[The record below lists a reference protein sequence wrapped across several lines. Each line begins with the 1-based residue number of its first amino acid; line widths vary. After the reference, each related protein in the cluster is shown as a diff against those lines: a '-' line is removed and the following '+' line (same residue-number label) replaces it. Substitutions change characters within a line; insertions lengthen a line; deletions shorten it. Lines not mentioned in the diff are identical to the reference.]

1 MTNWM
6 WFVSGVIAGG
16 LITGVTS
23 FFIFKKKK
31 DEMERKY
38 TDMVNEFFRNDDDDF
53 KNDMDDA
60 VKSAKEVI
68 DIYSGYSESDDMFD
82 DDEYPDDEFEM
93 FSSEDDELT
102 DDDVICYEKDDD
114 YAGEPEDC
122 YVDAS
127 TDVMIIDSSEYGEI
141 ATYQMIQWEYNTERD
156 KMYDLKGREITDYVD
171 YVGDSFKRIFRET
184 DEDAVYIQNNTL
196 KRYYEIAEDLS

>member
-16 LITGVTS
+16 LITGVSS

-38 TDMVNEFFRNDDDDF
+38 TNMVNDFFRNNDNDF
-53 KNDMDDA
+53 KNDMDEA

-68 DIYSGYSESDDMFD
+68 DIYSGESDDMFD
-82 DDEYPDDEFEM
+82 EDDYPDDEFEM

-102 DDDVICYEKDDD
+102 DDDVICYEKDYD
-114 YAGEPEDC
+114 YAGVPEDC

-141 ATYQMIQWEYNTERD
+141 STYQMIQWEYNTEKD
-156 KMYDLKGREITDYVD
+156 KMYDLKGREITDYTD
-171 YVGDSFKRIFRET
+171 YVGDAFKRIFKET

>member
-16 LITGVTS
+16 LITGVSS

-38 TDMVNEFFRNDDDDF
+38 TNMVNDFFRNSNDDF
-53 KNDMDDA
+53 KKDMDDA

-68 DIYSGYSESDDMFD
+68 DIYSGESDDMFD
-82 DDEYPDDEFEM
+82 DDNYPDDEFEM
-93 FSSEDDELT
+93 FSSDDELT
-102 DDDVICYEKDDD
+102 DEDVICYEKDDD
-114 YAGEPEDC
+114 YAGVPEDC
-122 YVDAS
+122 YVDTS
-127 TDVMIIDSSEYGEI
+127 TDIMIIDSSEYGEI
-141 ATYQMIQWEYNTERD
+141 STYQMIQWEYNTEKD
-156 KMYDLKGREITDYVD
+156 KMYDLKGREITDYTD
-171 YVGDSFKRIFRET
+171 YVGDAFKRIFKET

>member
-16 LITGVTS
+16 LITGVSS

-38 TDMVNEFFRNDDDDF
+38 TNMVNDFFRNS
-53 KNDMDDA
+53 MDDA

-68 DIYSGYSESDDMFD
+68 DIYSGESDNMFD
-82 DDEYPDDEFEM
+82 DDNYPDDEFEM
-93 FSSEDDELT
+93 FSSDDELT
-102 DDDVICYEKDDD
+102 DEDVICYEKDDD
-114 YAGEPEDC
+114 YAGVPEDC

-127 TDVMIIDSSEYGEI
+127 TDIMIIDSSEYGEVS
-141 ATYQMIQWEYNTERD
+141 TYQMIQWEYNTEKD
-156 KMYDLKGREITDYVD
+156 KMYDLKGREITDYTD
-171 YVGDSFKRIFRET
+171 YVGDAFKRIFKET

>member
-6 WFVSGVIAGG
+6 WFISGAIAGG

-38 TDMVNEFFRNDDDDF
+38 TNMVNDFFRHDDDDF
-53 KNDMDDA
+53 KRDMDDA
-60 VKSAKEVI
+60 VKTAKEVI
-68 DIYSGYSESDDMFD
+68 DIYSGESDDMFD
-82 DDEYPDDEFEM
+82 DDYPDDEFEM

-102 DDDVICYEKDDD
+102 DDDVICYEKDYD
-114 YAGEPEDC
+114 YAGVPEDC

-141 ATYQMIQWEYNTERD
+141 STYQMIQWEYNTERD
-156 KMYDLKGREITDYVD
+156 KMYDLKGREITDYTD
-171 YVGDSFKRIFRET
+171 YVGDAFKRIFKET

>member
-6 WFVSGVIAGG
+6 WFVSGVIVGG

-38 TDMVNEFFRNDDDDF
+38 TDMVNDFFRHDDDNF
-53 KNDMDDA
+53 KKDMDDA

-156 KMYDLKGREITDYVD
+156 KMYDLKGREITNYVD

>member
-1 MTNWM
+1 M

-38 TDMVNEFFRNDDDDF
+38 TNMVNDFFRHDDDDF
-53 KNDMDDA
+53 KRDMDDA
-60 VKSAKEVI
+60 VKTAKEVI
-68 DIYSGYSESDDMFD
+68 DIYSGESDDMFD
-82 DDEYPDDEFEM
+82 DDYPDDEFEM

-102 DDDVICYEKDDD
+102 DDDVICYEKDYD
-114 YAGEPEDC
+114 YAGVPEDC

-141 ATYQMIQWEYNTERD
+141 STYQMIQWEYNTEKD
-156 KMYDLKGREITDYVD
+156 KMYDLKGREITDYTD
-171 YVGDSFKRIFRET
+171 YVGDAFKRIFKET

>member
-16 LITGVTS
+16 LITGVSS

-38 TDMVNEFFRNDDDDF
+38 TNMVNDFFRHSDDDF
-53 KNDMDDA
+53 KKDMDDA

-68 DIYSGYSESDDMFD
+68 DIYSGESDDMFD
-82 DDEYPDDEFEM
+82 DDNYPDDEFEM
-93 FSSEDDELT
+93 FSSDDDELT
-102 DDDVICYEKDDD
+102 DEDVICYEKDDY
-114 YAGEPEDC
+114 YAGVPEDC

-127 TDVMIIDSSEYGEI
+127 TDIMIIDSSEYGEI
-141 ATYQMIQWEYNTERD
+141 STYQMIQWEYNTEKD
-156 KMYDLKGREITDYVD
+156 KMYDLKGREITDYTD
-171 YVGDSFKRIFRET
+171 YVGDAFKRIFKET

>member
-16 LITGVTS
+16 IITGVSS

-38 TDMVNEFFRNDDDDF
+38 TNMVNDFFRNSNDDF
-53 KNDMDDA
+53 KKDMDDA

-68 DIYSGYSESDDMFD
+68 DIYSGESDDMFD
-82 DDEYPDDEFEM
+82 DNNYPDDEFEM
-93 FSSEDDELT
+93 FSSDDELT
-102 DDDVICYEKDDD
+102 DEDVICYEKDDD
-114 YAGEPEDC
+114 YAGVPEDC

-127 TDVMIIDSSEYGEI
+127 TDIMIIDSSEYGEVS
-141 ATYQMIQWEYNTERD
+141 TYQMIQWEYNTEKD
-156 KMYDLKGREITDYVD
+156 KMYDLKGREITDYTD
-171 YVGDSFKRIFRET
+171 YVGDAFKRIFKET

>member
-16 LITGVTS
+16 LITGVSS

-38 TDMVNEFFRNDDDDF
+38 TNMVNDFFRHSDDNF
-53 KNDMDDA
+53 KKDMDDA

-68 DIYSGYSESDDMFD
+68 DIYSGESDDMFD
-82 DDEYPDDEFEM
+82 EDDYPDDEFEM
-93 FSSEDDELT
+93 FSS
-102 DDDVICYEKDDD
+102 DDVICYEKDYD
-114 YAGEPEDC
+114 YAGVPEDC

-141 ATYQMIQWEYNTERD
+141 STYQIIQWEYNTEKD
-156 KMYDLKGREITDYVD
+156 KMYDLKGREITDYTD
-171 YVGDSFKRIFRET
+171 YVGDAFKRIFKET

>member
-6 WFVSGVIAGG
+6 WFVSGVITGG

-38 TDMVNEFFRNDDDDF
+38 TDMVNDFFRHDDDNF
-53 KNDMDDA
+53 KKDMDDA

>member
-38 TDMVNEFFRNDDDDF
+38 TDMVNDFFRHDDDNF
-53 KNDMDDA
+53 KKDMDDA

>member
-1 MTNWM
+1 M
-6 WFVSGVIAGG
+6 WFISGAIAGG
-16 LITGVTS
+16 LITGVSS

-38 TDMVNEFFRNDDDDF
+38 TDMVNEFFRNDDDNF
-53 KNDMDDA
+53 KKDMDDA
-60 VKSAKEVI
+60 VKTAKEVI
-68 DIYSGYSESDDMFD
+68 DIYSGSSESDDMFD

-93 FSSEDDELT
+93 FSYEDDELT

-114 YAGEPEDC
+114 YAGTPEDC

-127 TDVMIIDSSEYGEI
+127 TDIMIIDSSEYGEI

-156 KMYDLKGREITDYVD
+156 KMYDLKGREITDYVN
-171 YVGDSFKRIFRET
+171 YVGDAFKSIFRET

>member
-38 TDMVNEFFRNDDDDF
+38 TDMVNEFFRHDDDDF
-53 KNDMDDA
+53 KKDMDDA
-60 VKSAKEVI
+60 VKNAKEVI

>member
-38 TDMVNEFFRNDDDDF
+38 TNMVNDFFRHDDDDF
-53 KNDMDDA
+53 KRDMDDA
-60 VKSAKEVI
+60 VKTAKEVI
-68 DIYSGYSESDDMFD
+68 DIYSGESDDMFD
-82 DDEYPDDEFEM
+82 DDYPDDEFEM

-102 DDDVICYEKDDD
+102 DDDVICYEKDYD
-114 YAGEPEDC
+114 YAGVPEDC

-141 ATYQMIQWEYNTERD
+141 STYQMIQWEYNTEKD
-156 KMYDLKGREITDYVD
+156 KMYDLKGREITDYTD
-171 YVGDSFKRIFRET
+171 YVGDAFKRIFKET

>member
-38 TDMVNEFFRNDDDDF
+38 TDMVNEFFRHDDDNF
-53 KNDMDDA
+53 KKDMDDA

-141 ATYQMIQWEYNTERD
+141 STYQMIQWEYNTERD

-184 DEDAVYIQNNTL
+184 NEDVVYIQNNTL

>member
-1 MTNWM
+1 M

-38 TDMVNEFFRNDDDDF
+38 TDMVNEFFRHDDDDF
-53 KNDMDDA
+53 KKDMDDA
-60 VKSAKEVI
+60 VKNAKEVI

>member
-6 WFVSGVIAGG
+6 WFISGAIAGG
-16 LITGVTS
+16 LITGVSS

-38 TDMVNEFFRNDDDDF
+38 TDMVNEFFRNDDDNF
-53 KNDMDDA
+53 KKDMDDA
-60 VKSAKEVI
+60 VKTAKEVI
-68 DIYSGYSESDDMFD
+68 DIYSGSSESDDMFD

-93 FSSEDDELT
+93 FSYEDDELT

-114 YAGEPEDC
+114 YAGTPEDC

-127 TDVMIIDSSEYGEI
+127 TDIMIIDSSEYGEI

-156 KMYDLKGREITDYVD
+156 KMYDLKGREITDYVN
-171 YVGDSFKRIFRET
+171 YVGDAFKSIFRET

>member
-16 LITGVTS
+16 LITGVSS

-38 TDMVNEFFRNDDDDF
+38 TNMVNDFFRNSNDDF
-53 KNDMDDA
+53 KKDMDDA

-68 DIYSGYSESDDMFD
+68 DIYSGESDDMFD
-82 DDEYPDDEFEM
+82 DDNYPDDEFEM
-93 FSSEDDELT
+93 FSSDDDELT
-102 DDDVICYEKDDD
+102 DEDVICYEKDDD
-114 YAGEPEDC
+114 YAGVPEDC

-127 TDVMIIDSSEYGEI
+127 TDIMIIDSSEYGEI
-141 ATYQMIQWEYNTERD
+141 STYQMIQWEYNTEKD
-156 KMYDLKGREITDYVD
+156 KMYDLKGREITDYTD
-171 YVGDSFKRIFRET
+171 YVGDAFKRIFKET

>member
-1 MTNWM
+1 M

-16 LITGVTS
+16 IITGVSS

-38 TDMVNEFFRNDDDDF
+38 TNMVNDFFRHDDDDF
-53 KNDMDDA
+53 KKDMDDA
-60 VKSAKEVI
+60 VKTAKDVI
-68 DIYSGYSESDDMFD
+68 DIYSGDMFD
-82 DDEYPDDEFEM
+82 DDNYPDDEFEM
-93 FSSEDDELT
+93 FSSDDELT
-102 DDDVICYEKDDD
+102 DEDVICYEKDDD
-114 YAGEPEDC
+114 YAGVPEDC

-127 TDVMIIDSSEYGEI
+127 TDIMIIDSSEYGEI
-141 ATYQMIQWEYNTERD
+141 STYQMIQWEYNTEKD
-156 KMYDLKGREITDYVD
+156 KMYDLKGREITDYTD
-171 YVGDSFKRIFRET
+171 YVGDAFKRIFKET

>member
-1 MTNWM
+1 M

-16 LITGVTS
+16 IITGVSS

-38 TDMVNEFFRNDDDDF
+38 TNMVNDFFRHDDDNF
-53 KNDMDDA
+53 KKDMDDA

-68 DIYSGYSESDDMFD
+68 DIYSGSSESDDMFD
-82 DDEYPDDEFEM
+82 DDNYPDDEFEM

-102 DDDVICYEKDDD
+102 DDDIICFEKDDE
-114 YAGEPEDC
+114 YGGVPEDC
-122 YVDAS
+122 YVDVS
-127 TDVMIIDSSEYGEI
+127 TDIMIIDSSEYGEI
-141 ATYQMIQWEYNTERD
+141 STYQMIQWEYSLEKD
-156 KMYDLKGREITDYVD
+156 KMYDLKGREITDYTD
-171 YVGDSFKRIFRET
+171 YVGDAFKRIFKET

>member
-16 LITGVTS
+16 IITGVSS

-38 TDMVNEFFRNDDDDF
+38 TNMVNDFFRHDDDDF
-53 KNDMDDA
+53 KKDMDDA
-60 VKSAKEVI
+60 VKTAKDVI
-68 DIYSGYSESDDMFD
+68 DIYSGDMFD
-82 DDEYPDDEFEM
+82 DDNYPDDEFEM
-93 FSSEDDELT
+93 FSSDDELT
-102 DDDVICYEKDDD
+102 DEDVICYEKDDNYD
-114 YAGEPEDC
+114 GIPEDC
-122 YVDAS
+122 YIDAS
-127 TDVMIIDSSEYGEI
+127 TDIMIIDSSEYGEI
-141 ATYQMIQWEYNTERD
+141 STYQMIQWEYNTEKD
-156 KMYDLKGREITDYVD
+156 KMYDLKGREITDYTD
-171 YVGDSFKRIFRET
+171 YVGDAFKRIFKET

>member
-38 TDMVNEFFRNDDDDF
+38 TDMVNEFFRHDDDNF
-53 KNDMDDA
+53 KKDMDDA

-68 DIYSGYSESDDMFD
+68 DIYSGSSESDDMFN

-93 FSSEDDELT
+93 FSSDDDELT
-102 DDDVICYEKDDD
+102 DDDVICYEKYDKYD
-114 YAGEPEDC
+114 GIPEDC
-122 YVDAS
+122 YIDAS
-127 TDVMIIDSSEYGEI
+127 TDIMIIDSSEYGEI
-141 ATYQMIQWEYNTERD
+141 STYQMIQWEYNTERD
-156 KMYDLKGREITDYVD
+156 KMYDLKGREITDYTD
-171 YVGDSFKRIFRET
+171 YVGDSFKRIFKET

-196 KRYYEIAEDLS
+196 KRYYEIAEDLT

>member
-1 MTNWM
+1 M
-6 WFVSGVIAGG
+6 WFISGAIAGG
-16 LITGVTS
+16 LITGVSS

-31 DEMERKY
+31 DEMEIKY
-38 TDMVNEFFRNDDDDF
+38 TNMVNEFFRHDDDDF
-53 KNDMDDA
+53 KKDMDDA
-60 VKSAKEVI
+60 VKNAKEVI

-171 YVGDSFKRIFRET
+171 YVGDAFKRIFRET

-196 KRYYEIAEDLS
+196 KKYYEIAEDLS

>member
-38 TDMVNEFFRNDDDDF
+38 TDMVNEFFRHDDDDF
-53 KNDMDDA
+53 KKDMDDA

-68 DIYSGYSESDDMFD
+68 DIYSGSIESDDIF
-82 DDEYPDDEFEM
+82 DDEFEM
-93 FSSEDDELT
+93 FSSDDDELT

-114 YAGEPEDC
+114 YDSIPKDC
-122 YVDAS
+122 YIDAS
-127 TDVMIIDSSEYGEI
+127 TDIMIIDSSEYGEI

>member
-16 LITGVTS
+16 LITGVSS

-38 TDMVNEFFRNDDDDF
+38 TNMVNDFFRNSNDDF
-53 KNDMDDA
+53 KKDMDDA

-68 DIYSGYSESDDMFD
+68 DIYSGESDDMFD
-82 DDEYPDDEFEM
+82 DDDYPDDEFEM

-102 DDDVICYEKDDD
+102 DDDVICYEKDYD
-114 YAGEPEDC
+114 YAGVPEDC

-141 ATYQMIQWEYNTERD
+141 STYQMIQWEYNTEKD
-156 KMYDLKGREITDYVD
+156 KMYDLKGREITDYTD
-171 YVGDSFKRIFRET
+171 YVGDAFKRIFKET

>member
-6 WFVSGVIAGG
+6 WFISGAIAGG
-16 LITGVTS
+16 LITGVSS

-38 TDMVNEFFRNDDDDF
+38 TDMVNEFFRHDDDDF
-53 KNDMDDA
+53 KKDMDDA
-60 VKSAKEVI
+60 VKTAKEVI
-68 DIYSGYSESDDMFD
+68 DIYSGSSESDDMFD

-93 FSSEDDELT
+93 FSYEDDELT

-171 YVGDSFKRIFRET
+171 YVGDAFKRIFMET

>member
-16 LITGVTS
+16 LITGVSS

-38 TDMVNEFFRNDDDDF
+38 TNMVNDFFRHSDDDF
-53 KNDMDDA
+53 KKDMDDA

-68 DIYSGYSESDDMFD
+68 DIYSGESDDMFD
-82 DDEYPDDEFEM
+82 EDDYTDDEFEM

-114 YAGEPEDC
+114 YDGIPEDC
-122 YVDAS
+122 YIDAS
-127 TDVMIIDSSEYGEI
+127 TDIMIIDSSEYGEI
-141 ATYQMIQWEYNTERD
+141 SSYQMIQWEYSLEKD
-156 KMYDLKGREITDYVD
+156 KMYDLKGREITDYTD
-171 YVGDSFKRIFRET
+171 YVGDAFKRIFKET
-184 DEDAVYIQNNTL
+184 DEDAVYIQNNTI

>member
-6 WFVSGVIAGG
+6 WFISGAIAGG

-38 TDMVNEFFRNDDDDF
+38 TDMVNEFFRHDDDNF
-53 KNDMDDA
+53 KKDMDDA

>member
-38 TDMVNEFFRNDDDDF
+38 TDMVNDFFRHDDDNF
-53 KNDMDDA
+53 KKDMDDA

-196 KRYYEIAEDLS
+196 KRYYEIAEDLT

>member
-16 LITGVTS
+16 LITGVSS

-38 TDMVNEFFRNDDDDF
+38 TNMVNDFFRHSDDDF
-53 KNDMDDA
+53 KKDMDDA

-68 DIYSGYSESDDMFD
+68 DIYSGESDDMFD
-82 DDEYPDDEFEM
+82 EDDYPDDEFEM

-102 DDDVICYEKDDD
+102 DDDVICYEKDYD
-114 YAGEPEDC
+114 YAGVPEDC

-141 ATYQMIQWEYNTERD
+141 STYQMIQLEYNTEKD
-156 KMYDLKGREITDYVD
+156 KMYDLKGREITDYTD
-171 YVGDSFKRIFRET
+171 YVGDAFKRIFKET

>member
-16 LITGVTS
+16 IITGVSS

-38 TDMVNEFFRNDDDDF
+38 TNMVNDFFRNSNDDF
-53 KNDMDDA
+53 KKDMDDA

-68 DIYSGYSESDDMFD
+68 DIYSGESDDMFD
-82 DDEYPDDEFEM
+82 DDNYPDDEFEM
-93 FSSEDDELT
+93 FSSDDELT
-102 DDDVICYEKDDD
+102 DEDVICYEKDDD
-114 YAGEPEDC
+114 YAGVPEDC
-122 YVDAS
+122 YVDTS
-127 TDVMIIDSSEYGEI
+127 TDIMIIDSSEYGEI
-141 ATYQMIQWEYNTERD
+141 STYQMIQWEYNTEKD
-156 KMYDLKGREITDYVD
+156 KMYDLKGREITDYTD
-171 YVGDSFKRIFRET
+171 YVGDAFKRIFKET

>member
-38 TDMVNEFFRNDDDDF
+38 TDMVNEFFRHDDDNF
-53 KNDMDDA
+53 KKDMDDA

-68 DIYSGYSESDDMFD
+68 DIYYGSSESDDMFD
-82 DDEYPDDEFEM
+82 EDEYPDDEFEM
-93 FSSEDDELT
+93 FSSDDDELT
-102 DDDVICYEKDDD
+102 DDDVICYEKDDYYD
-114 YAGEPEDC
+114 GIPEDC
-122 YVDAS
+122 YIDAS
-127 TDVMIIDSSEYGEI
+127 TDIMIIDSSEYGEI
-141 ATYQMIQWEYNTERD
+141 STYQMIQWEYNTERD
-156 KMYDLKGREITDYVD
+156 KMYDLKGREITDYTD
-171 YVGDSFKRIFRET
+171 YVGDSFKRIFKET

-196 KRYYEIAEDLS
+196 KRYYEIAEDLT

>member
-6 WFVSGVIAGG
+6 WFVSGIIAGG
-16 LITGVTS
+16 LITGVSS

-38 TDMVNEFFRNDDDDF
+38 TDMVNDFFRHDDDNF
-53 KNDMDDA
+53 KKDMDDA

-171 YVGDSFKRIFRET
+171 YVGDSFKRIFMET

>member
-1 MTNWM
+1 M
-6 WFVSGVIAGG
+6 WFISGAISGG
-16 LITGVTS
+16 LITGVSS

-38 TDMVNEFFRNDDDDF
+38 TNMVNDFFRHSDDDF
-53 KNDMDDA
+53 KKDMDDA

-68 DIYSGYSESDDMFD
+68 DIYSGSSESDDMFD
-82 DDEYPDDEFEM
+82 DDNYPDDEFEM

-102 DDDVICYEKDDD
+102 DDDVICYEKDVD
-114 YAGEPEDC
+114 YDGVPEDC

-127 TDVMIIDSSEYGEI
+127 TDIMIIDSSEYGEI
-141 ATYQMIQWEYNTERD
+141 STYQMIQWEYSLEKD
-156 KMYDLKGREITDYVD
+156 KMYDLKGREITDYTD
-171 YVGDSFKRIFRET
+171 YVGDAFKRIFKET
-184 DEDAVYIQNNTL
+184 DEDAVYIQNNTI

>member
-6 WFVSGVIAGG
+6 WFLSGVIAGG
-16 LITGVTS
+16 LITGVSS

-38 TDMVNEFFRNDDDDF
+38 TNMVNDFFRNSNDDF
-53 KNDMDDA
+53 KKDMDDA

-68 DIYSGYSESDDMFD
+68 DIYSGESDDMFD
-82 DDEYPDDEFEM
+82 DDNYPDDEFEM
-93 FSSEDDELT
+93 FSSDDELT
-102 DDDVICYEKDDD
+102 DEDVICYEKDDD
-114 YAGEPEDC
+114 YAGVPEDC
-122 YVDAS
+122 YVDTS
-127 TDVMIIDSSEYGEI
+127 TDIMIIDSSEYGEI
-141 ATYQMIQWEYNTERD
+141 STYQMIQWEYNTEKD
-156 KMYDLKGREITDYVD
+156 KMYDLKGREITDYTD
-171 YVGDSFKRIFRET
+171 YVGDAFKRIFKET

>member
-1 MTNWM
+1 M
-6 WFVSGVIAGG
+6 WFISGAIAGG
-16 LITGVTS
+16 LITGVSS

-31 DEMERKY
+31 DEMEIKY
-38 TDMVNEFFRNDDDDF
+38 TNMVNEFFRHDDDDF
-53 KNDMDDA
+53 KKDMDDA
-60 VKSAKEVI
+60 VKTAKEVI

-156 KMYDLKGREITDYVD
+156 KMYDLKGREITDYVN
-171 YVGDSFKRIFRET
+171 YVGDAFKRIFKET

-196 KRYYEIAEDLS
+196 KKYYEIAEDLS

>member
-16 LITGVTS
+16 LITGVSS

-38 TDMVNEFFRNDDDDF
+38 TNMVNDFFRNSNDDF
-53 KNDMDDA
+53 KKDMDDA

-68 DIYSGYSESDDMFD
+68 DIYSGESDDMFD
-82 DDEYPDDEFEM
+82 DDNYPDDEFEM
-93 FSSEDDELT
+93 FSSDDELT
-102 DDDVICYEKDDD
+102 DDDVICYEKDYD
-114 YAGEPEDC
+114 YAGVPEDC

-127 TDVMIIDSSEYGEI
+127 TDIMIIDSSEYGEI
-141 ATYQMIQWEYNTERD
+141 STYQMIQWEYSLEKD
-156 KMYDLKGREITDYVD
+156 KMYDLKGREITDYTD
-171 YVGDSFKRIFRET
+171 YVGDAFKRIFKET

>member
-16 LITGVTS
+16 LITGVSS

-38 TDMVNEFFRNDDDDF
+38 TNMVNDFFRHSDEDF
-53 KNDMDDA
+53 KKDMDDA

-68 DIYSGYSESDDMFD
+68 DIYSGESDDMFD
-82 DDEYPDDEFEM
+82 EDDYPDDEFEM

-102 DDDVICYEKDDD
+102 DDDVICYEKDYD
-114 YAGEPEDC
+114 YAGVPEDC

-141 ATYQMIQWEYNTERD
+141 PTYQMIQWEYNTEKD
-156 KMYDLKGREITDYVD
+156 KMYDLKGREITDYTD
-171 YVGDSFKRIFRET
+171 YVGDAFKRIFKET

>member
-16 LITGVTS
+16 LITGVSS

-38 TDMVNEFFRNDDDDF
+38 TNMVNDFFRHSDDDF
-53 KNDMDDA
+53 KKDMDDA

-68 DIYSGYSESDDMFD
+68 DIYSGESDDMFD
-82 DDEYPDDEFEM
+82 EDDYPDDEFEM

-102 DDDVICYEKDDD
+102 DDDVICYEKDYD
-114 YAGEPEDC
+114 YAGVPEDC

-141 ATYQMIQWEYNTERD
+141 STYQMIQWEYNTEKD
-156 KMYDLKGREITDYVD
+156 KMYDLKGREITDYTD
-171 YVGDSFKRIFRET
+171 YVGDAFKRIFKET

>member
-16 LITGVTS
+16 LITSVSS

-38 TDMVNEFFRNDDDDF
+38 TNMVNDFFRHSDDDF
-53 KNDMDDA
+53 KKDMDDA

-68 DIYSGYSESDDMFD
+68 DIYSGESDDMFD
-82 DDEYPDDEFEM
+82 EDDYPDDEFEM

-102 DDDVICYEKDDD
+102 DDDVIYYEKDYD
-114 YAGEPEDC
+114 YAGVPEDC

-141 ATYQMIQWEYNTERD
+141 STYQMIQWEYNTEKD
-156 KMYDLKGREITDYVD
+156 KMYDLKGREITDYTD
-171 YVGDSFKRIFRET
+171 YVGHAFKRIFKET